1 MAAYI
6 KLVEEKG
13 FHFCPPG
20 LIPTH
25 KFTDLAA
32 EPSLMGIRDNFS
44 EIPTYT
50 EDIQLR
56 GLNNSVGETAI
67 VGLTG
72 QEHSL
77 NYISFAHYDG
87 EMIKLLVGFRA
98 NILTQGVSRD

>member
-50 EDIQLR
+50 EDIQLC
-56 GLNNSVGETAI
+56 GLNNSMGR
-67 VGLTG
+67 
-72 QEHSL
+72 QP
-77 NYISFAHYDG
+77 
-87 EMIKLLVGFRA
+87 LL
-98 NILTQGVSRD
+98 D